1 MHLLKEGQK
10 FQAWVDPPLIR
21 AMPERKRFFPLTPSL
36 NQITDQGVQT
46 DFILNYFLSN
56 SPFSPSPDGRLEQL
70 MSPGGGDDVYVIS
83 PQKSES
89 FPKDMGGGVAIF

>member
-1 MHLLKEGQK
+1 MAGDDDGDGDGGDDSGDDGGDDSGDDSSDGVGQGDIDDGAPS
-10 FQAWVDPPLIR
+10 QA
-21 AMPERKRFFPLTPSL
+21 
-36 NQITDQGVQT
+36 

-83 PQKSES
+83 PP
-89 FPKDMGGGVAIF
+89 PKILL